1 MRGIILSG
9 GTGSRLWPITTSISK
24 QLLPVFNKP
33 LIYYPIATLMQ
44 HGIQEILII
53 TTEDDLHLYK
63 KLLGDGRAFGIEL
76 QYLTQSK
83 PEGIAQSI
91 TIGSSFINN
100 ANFALILGDNFFHGL
115 NPNFVNDYDLSNM
128 GASIFGIEV
137 ANPSH
142 YGVAELKSDGSVESI
157 IEKPKHSKSGLAIPG
172 LYFFDKNATE
182 WVLELKKSP
191 RGELEI
197 TDLLSM
203 YLKHG
208 NLQLIKLGQE
218 TAWFDCGT
226 PSSLNEAS
234 NFVRALED
242 RSASMVACLEQIAL
256 TRNWISEREIIQRTK
271 EIGQNE
277 YSEYLKKIISSTP

>member
-44 HGIQEILII
+44 FGIREILII
-53 TTEDDLHLYK
+53 TTKADLPLYE
-63 KLLGDGRAFGIEL
+63 KLLGDGSSFGIKLEF
-76 QYLTQSK
+76 LTQDK
-83 PEGIAQSI
+83 PDGIAQSVV
-91 TIGSSFINN
+91 IGSSFIHDS
-100 ANFALILGDNFFHGL
+100 NFALMLGDNFFHGL
-115 NPNFVNDYDLSNM
+115 NPSVLTDHDLTNV
-128 GASIFGIEV
+128 GATIFGIEV
-137 ANPSH
+137 TNPSQ
-142 YGVAELKSDGSVESI
+142 YGVAELKLDGSVESI
-157 IEKPKHSKSGLAIPG
+157 IEKPENSRSGLAIPG

-203 YLKHG
+203 YLKHD

-218 TAWFDCGT
+218 IAWFDCGT
-226 PSSLNEAS
+226 PSSLNEVS

-242 RSASMVACLEQIAL
+242 RNASMIACLEQIAFL
-256 TRNWISEREIIQRTK
+256 RSWIGEKEITK
-271 EIGQNE
+271 RIKKIGQNE
-277 YSEYLKKIISSTP
+277 DSDYLRKMVT

>member
-44 HGIQEILII
+44 FGIREILII
-53 TTEDDLHLYK
+53 TTKADLPLYE
-63 KLLGDGRAFGIEL
+63 KLLGDGSSFGIKLEF
-76 QYLTQSK
+76 LTQDK
-83 PEGIAQSI
+83 PDGIAQSVV
-91 TIGSSFINN
+91 IGSSFIHDS
-100 ANFALILGDNFFHGL
+100 NFALMLGDNFFHGL
-115 NPNFVNDYDLSNM
+115 NPSILTDHDLTNV
-128 GASIFGIEV
+128 GATIFGIEV
-137 ANPSH
+137 TNPSQ
-142 YGVAELKSDGSVESI
+142 YGVAELKLDGSVESI
-157 IEKPKHSKSGLAIPG
+157 IEKPENSRSGLAIPG

-203 YLKHG
+203 YLKHD
-208 NLQLIKLGQE
+208 NLQLIKLGQGI
-218 TAWFDCGT
+218 AWFDCGT
-226 PSSLNEAS
+226 PSSLNEVS

-242 RSASMVACLEQIAL
+242 RNASMIACLEQIAFL
-256 TRNWISEREIIQRTK
+256 RSWIGEKEITERIK
-271 EIGQNE
+271 KIGQNE
-277 YSEYLKKIISSTP
+277 YSDYLRKLVT

>member
-44 HGIQEILII
+44 FGIREILII
-53 TTEDDLHLYK
+53 TTKADLPLYE
-63 KLLGDGRAFGIEL
+63 KLLGDGSSFGIKLEF
-76 QYLTQSK
+76 LTQDK
-83 PEGIAQSI
+83 PDGIAQSVV
-91 TIGSSFINN
+91 IGSSFIHDS
-100 ANFALILGDNFFHGL
+100 NFALMLGDNFFHGL
-115 NPNFVNDYDLSNM
+115 NPSILSDYDLTNV
-128 GASIFGIEV
+128 GATIFGIEV
-137 ANPSH
+137 TNPSQ
-142 YGVAELKSDGSVESI
+142 YGVAELKLDGSVKSI
-157 IEKPKHSKSGLAIPG
+157 IEKPKNSRSGLAIPG

-197 TDLLSM
+197 TDLLSI
-203 YLKHG
+203 YLKHD

-218 TAWFDCGT
+218 IAWFDCGT
-226 PSSLNEAS
+226 PSSLNEVS

-242 RSASMVACLEQIAL
+242 RNASMIACLEQIAFL
-256 TRNWISEREIIQRTK
+256 RSWIGEKEITERIK
-271 EIGQNE
+271 KIGQNE
-277 YSEYLKKIISSTP
+277 YSDYLRKMVT

>member
-44 HGIQEILII
+44 HGIREIMII
-53 TTEDDLHLYK
+53 TTNEDLPLYK
-63 KLLGDGRAFGIEL
+63 KLLGDGRSFGIEL
-76 QYLTQSK
+76 RYSTQSK

-91 TIGSSFINN
+91 TIGKSFINN
-100 ANFALILGDNFFHGL
+100 TNFALILGDNFFHGL
-115 NPNFVNDYDLSNM
+115 NPNFVIDFDLIDD
-128 GASIFGIEV
+128 GARIFGIEV
-137 ANPSH
+137 ANPSQ
-142 YGVAELKSDGSVESI
+142 YGVAELNPDGSIESI
-157 IEKPKHSKSGLAIPG
+157 IEKPTHSKSGLAIPG
-172 LYFFDKNATE
+172 LYFFDRNATE
-182 WVLELKKSP
+182 WVLELKRSP

-203 YLKHG
+203 YLNHG

-226 PSSLNEAS
+226 PNSLNEAS

-256 TRNWISEREIIQRTK
+256 TRNWVNEKDIIQRTK
-271 EIGQNE
+271 EIGQND
-277 YSEYLKKIISSTP
+277 YSQYLKKIISSSF

>member
-44 HGIQEILII
+44 FGIREILII
-53 TTEDDLHLYK
+53 TTKADLPLYE
-63 KLLGDGRAFGIEL
+63 KLLGDGSSFGIKLEF
-76 QYLTQSK
+76 LTQDK
-83 PEGIAQSI
+83 PDGIAQSVV
-91 TIGSSFINN
+91 IGSSFIHDS
-100 ANFALILGDNFFHGL
+100 NFALMLGDNFFHGL
-115 NPNFVNDYDLSNM
+115 NPSVLTDHDLTNV
-128 GASIFGIEV
+128 GATIFGIEV
-137 ANPSH
+137 TNPSQ
-142 YGVAELKSDGSVESI
+142 YGVAELKLDGSVESI
-157 IEKPKHSKSGLAIPG
+157 IEKPENSRSGLAIPG

-203 YLKHG
+203 YLKHD

-218 TAWFDCGT
+218 IAWFDCGT
-226 PSSLNEAS
+226 PSSLNEVS

-242 RSASMVACLEQIAL
+242 RNASMIACLEQIAFL
-256 TRNWISEREIIQRTK
+256 RSWIGEKEITK
-271 EIGQNE
+271 RIKKIGQNE
-277 YSEYLKKIISSTP
+277 YSDYLRKMVT

>member
-1 MRGIILSG
+1 
-9 GTGSRLWPITTSISK
+9 
-24 QLLPVFNKP
+24 
-33 LIYYPIATLMQ
+33 MQ
-44 HGIQEILII
+44 HGIREILII
-53 TTEDDLHLYK
+53 TTNDDLPLYK
-63 KLLGDGRAFGIEL
+63 KLLGDGKAFGIEF
-76 QYLTQSK
+76 QYLAQSK

-91 TIGSSFINN
+91 MIGRSFINN

-115 NPNFVNDYDLSNM
+115 NPNFMNDYDLTTM
-128 GASIFGIEV
+128 GAKIFGIEV
-137 ANPSH
+137 ANPSQ

-157 IEKPKHSKSGLAIPG
+157 IEKPKYSKSGLAIPG

-182 WVLELKKSP
+182 WVLGLKKSP

-203 YLKHG
+203 YLNHG

-242 RSASMVACLEQIAL
+242 RSASMVACLEQIAF
-256 TRNWISEREIIQRTK
+256 TRNWIGEKDIIQRTK

-277 YSEYLKKIISSTP
+277 YSQYLKKIISSTP

>member
-44 HGIQEILII
+44 FGIREILII
-53 TTEDDLHLYK
+53 TTKADLPLYE
-63 KLLGDGRAFGIEL
+63 KLLGDGRSFGIKLEF
-76 QYLTQSK
+76 LTQDK
-83 PEGIAQSI
+83 PDGIAQSVV
-91 TIGSSFINN
+91 IGSSFIHDS
-100 ANFALILGDNFFHGL
+100 NFALMLGDNFFHGL
-115 NPNFVNDYDLSNM
+115 NPSILTDHDLTNV
-128 GASIFGIEV
+128 GATIFGIEV
-137 ANPSH
+137 TNPNL
-142 YGVAELKSDGSVESI
+142 YGVAELKLDGSVEAI
-157 IEKPKHSKSGLAIPG
+157 IEKPENSRSGLAIPG

-218 TAWFDCGT
+218 IAWFDCGT
-226 PSSLNEAS
+226 PSSLNEVS

-242 RSASMVACLEQIAL
+242 RNALMIACLEQIAFL
-256 TRNWISEREIIQRTK
+256 RSWIGEKEITERIK
-271 EIGQNE
+271 KIGQNE
-277 YSEYLKKIISSTP
+277 YSDYLRKMIT

>member
-44 HGIQEILII
+44 FGIREILII
-53 TTEDDLHLYK
+53 TTKADLPLYE
-63 KLLGDGRAFGIEL
+63 KLLGDGSSFGIKLEF
-76 QYLTQSK
+76 LTQDK
-83 PEGIAQSI
+83 PDGIAQSVV
-91 TIGSSFINN
+91 IGSSFIHDS
-100 ANFALILGDNFFHGL
+100 NFALMLGDNFFHGL
-115 NPNFVNDYDLSNM
+115 NPSILTDHDLTNV
-128 GASIFGIEV
+128 GATIFGIEV
-137 ANPSH
+137 TNPSQ
-142 YGVAELKSDGSVESI
+142 YGVAELKLDGSIESI
-157 IEKPKHSKSGLAIPG
+157 IEKPENSRSGLAIPG

-203 YLKHG
+203 YLKHD

-218 TAWFDCGT
+218 IAWFDCGT
-226 PSSLNEAS
+226 PSSLNEVS

-242 RSASMVACLEQIAL
+242 RNASMIACLEQIAFQ
-256 TRNWISEREIIQRTK
+256 RSWIGEKEITERIK
-271 EIGQNE
+271 KIGQNE
-277 YSEYLKKIISSTP
+277 YCDYLRKLVT

>member
-44 HGIQEILII
+44 FGIRELLII
-53 TTEDDLHLYK
+53 TTKVDLPLYE
-63 KLLGDGRAFGIEL
+63 KLLGDGSSFGIKLEF
-76 QYLTQSK
+76 LTQDK
-83 PEGIAQSI
+83 PDGIAQSVV
-91 TIGSSFINN
+91 IGSSFIHDS
-100 ANFALILGDNFFHGL
+100 NFALMLGDNFFHGL
-115 NPNFVNDYDLSNM
+115 NPSIFSDYDLTNV
-128 GASIFGIEV
+128 GATIFGIEV
-137 ANPSH
+137 TNPSQ
-142 YGVAELKSDGSVESI
+142 YGVAELKLDGSVKSI
-157 IEKPKHSKSGLAIPG
+157 IEKPKNSRSGLAIPG

-203 YLKHG
+203 YLKHD

-218 TAWFDCGT
+218 IAWFDCGT
-226 PSSLNEAS
+226 PSSLNEVS

-242 RSASMVACLEQIAL
+242 RNASMIACLEQIAFL
-256 TRNWISEREIIQRTK
+256 RSWIGEKEITERIK
-271 EIGQNE
+271 KIGQNE
-277 YSEYLKKIISSTP
+277 YSDYLRKMVTLTS

>member
-44 HGIQEILII
+44 FGIREILII
-53 TTEDDLHLYK
+53 TTKADLPLYE
-63 KLLGDGRAFGIEL
+63 KLLGDGSSFGIKLEF
-76 QYLTQSK
+76 LTQDR
-83 PEGIAQSI
+83 PDGIAQSVI
-91 TIGSSFINN
+91 IGSSFIHDS
-100 ANFALILGDNFFHGL
+100 NFALMLGDNFFYGL
-115 NPNFVNDYDLSNM
+115 NPSTLHDYDFTSV
-128 GASIFGIEV
+128 GATIFGIEV
-137 ANPSH
+137 ANPSQ
-142 YGVAELKSDGSVESI
+142 YGVAELKLDGSVQSI
-157 IEKPKHSKSGLAIPG
+157 IEKPVRSRSSLAIPG

-197 TDLLSM
+197 TDLLST
-203 YLKHG
+203 YLKHD

-218 TAWFDCGT
+218 IAWFDCGT

-242 RSASMVACLEQIAL
+242 RNASMIACLEQIAFL
-256 TRNWISEREIIQRTK
+256 RSWIGKKEISERIK
-271 EIGQNE
+271 KIGQND
-277 YSEYLKKIISSTP
+277 YSDYLRKMVM

>member
-44 HGIQEILII
+44 FGIREILII
-53 TTEDDLHLYK
+53 TTKADLPLYE
-63 KLLGDGRAFGIEL
+63 KLLGDGSSFGIKLEF
-76 QYLTQSK
+76 LTQDR
-83 PEGIAQSI
+83 PDGIAQSVV
-91 TIGSSFINN
+91 IGSSFIHDS
-100 ANFALILGDNFFHGL
+100 NFALMLGDNFFYGL
-115 NPNFVNDYDLSNM
+115 NPSILHDYDLTSM
-128 GASIFGIEV
+128 GATIFGIEV
-137 ANPSH
+137 ANPSQ
-142 YGVAELKSDGSVESI
+142 YGVAELKLDGSVQSI
-157 IEKPKHSKSGLAIPG
+157 IEKPVSSRSGLAIPG

-203 YLKHG
+203 YLKHD

-218 TAWFDCGT
+218 IAWFDCGT

-242 RSASMVACLEQIAL
+242 RNASMIACLEQIAL
-256 TRNWISEREIIQRTK
+256 LRSWIGEKEIIERIK
-271 EIGQNE
+271 KIGQND
-277 YSEYLKKIISSTP
+277 YSDYLRKMVT